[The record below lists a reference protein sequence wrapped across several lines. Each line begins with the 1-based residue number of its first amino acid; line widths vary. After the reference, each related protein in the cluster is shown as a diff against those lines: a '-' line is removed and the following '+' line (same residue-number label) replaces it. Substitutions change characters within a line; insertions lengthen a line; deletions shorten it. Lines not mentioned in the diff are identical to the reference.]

1 MESKEKRINQSKKIL
16 LTAFE
21 CISSKGYANTSMRD
35 IADAA
40 EVALSQLNYH
50 YKNKEDLTLPFRI
63 YLLIVD

>member
-50 YKNKEDLTLPFRI
+50 PNYSPNHVHLKNEQYKSTL
-63 YLLIVD
+63 